1 MIVNPTVNDLLKN
14 IENRYAL
21 VIAVSRR
28 AREIAE
34 GNEPLIKTDEKSP
47 VTIAS
52 NEINE
57 GKVSIIN
64 KNEE

>member
-21 VIAVSRR
+21 VIAASRR

-34 GNEPLIKTDEKSP
+34 GGNPLIKTDEKSP

-52 NEINE
+52 NEINQ
-57 GKVSIIN
+57 GKITVIN
-64 KNEE
+64 SDAE

>member
-21 VIAVSRR
+21 VIVASRR

-34 GNEPLIKTDEKSP
+34 GGKPLIKTDEKSP

-52 NEINE
+52 NEINQ
-57 GKVSIIN
+57 GKITVIN
-64 KNEE
+64 SDAE